1 MFAEEGTGV
10 SREDHRIVRAGERTN
25 ASGKPVKNKILL
37 AIRDGEFHLL
47 RHHLEYVDLPHHR
60 SLHEPHQKLTHA
72 YFPNSG
78 LVSLVVATE
87 DGRTVEAGVVGVEGM
102 AGIPLAV
109 GLVRSPLR
117 EVMQIAGDG
126 FRVKSN
132 ALQKTLEVSP
142 HLRVILGRYA
152 VVQGIQIAQTAA
164 CNRLHDITQRLS
176 RWLLMAQD
184 RVDSGLVSLTH
195 DFLAT
200 MLGTDRS
207 SVSLAAGALQK
218 KKIIHYMRGAVKI
231 LNRRELEGC
240 ACECYGVIQQFN
252 GELGLK

>member
-1 MFAEEGTGV
+1 M
-10 SREDHRIVRAGERTN
+10 SREEHGIVRAGERTN
-25 ASGKPVKNKILL
+25 AAGRPVRNKILL
-37 AIRDGEFHLL
+37 AILDSEFRSL
-47 RHHLEYVDLPHHR
+47 RPQLEHIDLPHHR
-60 SLHEPHQKLTHA
+60 SLHEPHQKLTFA

-78 LVSLVVATE
+78 LISLVVATE
-87 DGRTVEAGVVGVEGM
+87 DGRAVEAGVVGIEGM
-102 AGIPLAV
+102 AGMPLAV
-109 GLVRSPLR
+109 GLLRSPLR

-126 FRVKSN
+126 FRMKAG
-132 ALQKTLEVSP
+132 ALQKALETSP
-142 HLRVILGRYA
+142 HFRIMLGRYA

-218 KKIIHYMRGAVKI
+218 KKIIHYTRGAIKI
-231 LNRRELEGC
+231 LNRKELEAS

-252 GELGLK
+252 AEVGLK